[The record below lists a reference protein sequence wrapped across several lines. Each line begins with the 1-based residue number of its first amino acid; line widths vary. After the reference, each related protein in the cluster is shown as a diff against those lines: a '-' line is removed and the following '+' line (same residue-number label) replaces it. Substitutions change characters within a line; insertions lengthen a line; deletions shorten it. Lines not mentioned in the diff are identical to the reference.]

1 MGNVPVCNCLVNIS
15 KDKEGG
21 NFYLNEEENKKENDD
36 LSNSF
41 SSDMSSQETSL
52 TDSSIKDK
60 EKEDF
65 EFNKVTDFF
74 LQDFNFELDF
84 FSSEN

>member
-1 MGNVPVCNCLVNIS
+1 
-15 KDKEGG
+15 
-21 NFYLNEEENKKENDD
+21 
-36 LSNSF
+36 
-41 SSDMSSQETSL
+41 MSSQATSL

-74 LQDFNFELDF
+74 LQDFNFELEF